1 MNRRA
6 FTLLELLMVVAILGI
21 VAAVILPNISAVTG
35 GARSATALRAFVQ
48 MGRYAR
54 SRALLNQTPVD
65 LVLDLDGRRL
75 SVEPA
80 EKGKSPAPD
89 AETEGDAASFSGGT
103 SASSS
108 AFYDSG
114 ASATVSF
121 GRALSNRDRD
131 ATTGRILQRARKDIA
146 EEDSGPAPETTETL
160 ADAIHMERELP
171 DTVVAFL
178 GYADTVEKRSLQD
191 LHITGAGETN
201 GVHRIRYRANGTCR
215 PYRVAVGD
223 EDDDSRAIVTVD
235 AVGTPR
241 VARHDMSI
249 EDERREKARRW

>member
-1 MNRRA
+1 MSRRA

-35 GARSATALRAFVQ
+35 GARSATALRTLVQ

-54 SRALLNQTPVD
+54 SMALLNQTPVD

-80 EKGKSPAPD
+80 EKAIAPTPD
-89 AETEGDAASFSGGT
+89 AETLGDAAPSSGAF
-103 SASSS
+103 ASTP
-108 AFYDSG
+108 AFYESG

-131 ATTGRILQRARKDIA
+131 ATTGRILQRARKDIS
-146 EEDSGPAPETTETL
+146 EGDSDPAPETTETL
-160 ADAIHMERELP
+160 ADAIHMERDLP

-178 GYADTVEKRSLQD
+178 GYADTVEKRALQN

-201 GVHRIRYRANGTCR
+201 GVHRIRYRTNGTCR
-215 PYRVAVGD
+215 PYRIAVGD
-223 EDDDSRAIVTVD
+223 EDDDARAVVSVD

-241 VARHDMSI
+241 VMRHDMST
-249 EDERREKARRW
+249 EDERRENTRRW